1 MRARPRRLVPAEMG
15 VAVVVPP
22 SACVASLF
30 SVTSDSPM
38 SPKDTPSETLSVSQ
52 STSVSADM
60 TEASSEGTSESDCDR
75 PLLGLRRVGAET

>member
-1 MRARPRRLVPAEMG
+1 MRARPRRLVPAEVG

-30 SVTSDSPM
+30 SKTLDSPI
-38 SPKDTPSETLSVSQ
+38 SAKESLSEMLSVSQ

-60 TEASSEGTSESDCDR
+60 MEASSEGTSESDCDS
-75 PLLGLRRVGAET
+75 PKFVL